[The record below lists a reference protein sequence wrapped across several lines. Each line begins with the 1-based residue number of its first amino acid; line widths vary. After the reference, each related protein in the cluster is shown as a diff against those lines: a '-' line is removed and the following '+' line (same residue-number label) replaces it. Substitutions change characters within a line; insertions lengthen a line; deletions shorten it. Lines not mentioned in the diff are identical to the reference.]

1 MSSFKKSLRKAF
13 HINKETR
20 ESVKEALVNTFMD
33 KLLSKINKVEG
44 KPKLEADERDGEAL
58 EQSFLN
64 FKRK

>member
-1 MSSFKKSLRKAF
+1 MSSLKKSFRKAF

-20 ESVKEALVNTFMD
+20 DSVKADLVNTFMD
-33 KLLSKINKVEG
+33 KLLSKINKREG
-44 KPKLEADERDGEAL
+44 KPKLEPDEQDEKVL